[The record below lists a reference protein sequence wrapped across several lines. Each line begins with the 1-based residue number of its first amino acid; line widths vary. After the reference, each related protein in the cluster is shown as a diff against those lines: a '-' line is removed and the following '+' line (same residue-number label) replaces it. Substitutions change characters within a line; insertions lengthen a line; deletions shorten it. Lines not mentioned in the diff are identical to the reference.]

1 MSSTAGRV
9 VRAAGQTAVR
19 VVAPVKSNNAA
30 EARMSVLQA
39 YKEFQRLTPKFWWD
53 FGLHD
58 MPLGVFRAV
67 IKKQFTK
74 NGHLTDVRVVD
85 RMVGETHM
93 HMESIRM
100 AYYNPDHVRNY
111 LFAENVDAKP
121 KDFLSKFLNGKE

>member
-9 VRAAGQTAVR
+9 VRAGQSAVR
-19 VVAPVKSNNAA
+19 TVAPVKSNNSA

-85 RMVGETHM
+85 RLVGETNM

-111 LFAENVDAKP
+111 LFAENVEAKP

>member
-1 MSSTAGRV
+1 MSATAGRV
-9 VRAAGQTAVR
+9 VRAGQHAVR
-19 VVAPVKSNNAA
+19 TVAPIKSNNSA
-30 EARMSVLQA
+30 EARMSVLAA

-85 RMVGETHM
+85 RLVGETHQVF
-93 HMESIRM
+93 E
-100 AYYNPDHVRNY
+100 
-111 LFAENVDAKP
+111 
-121 KDFLSKFLNGKE
+121 